1 MAERNKF
8 YEQEKIK
15 YMRGRFFGPPGPGRH
30 ISLFSEK
37 PKETIKT
44 LKKLL
49 NYLKKYKLYFLLC
62 FVCIS
67 GSSILSLIGPYLIGK
82 GIDNYIIPKNLSGF
96 GSFLLFMLIIYVF
109 NSILVY
115 IQSFTITN
123 ISQRVGYDLRKDAF
137 DCIHK
142 LSLKVIDKRT
152 IGDIMSRITNDIDMI
167 NMTLATNI
175 IQFFSGIIMLSGI
188 IVVMMILSPILTLFS
203 ITLIPLMIVITKII
217 SNKTRKYF
225 FIQQTKLGE
234 LNGIAEEDITG
245 LKIIKIFGKEEKE
258 IERFERINAE
268 LREYGIKAQKFAG
281 IMPPLMNFLN
291 NISFVIIGGIGG
303 FFVLKKMVSI
313 GNIASFIN
321 YVKQFTRP
329 LNELAN
335 QFNTIQ
341 SAIASAERV
350 FEIMEE
356 EKEREDEEEAI
367 ELKEIK
373 GEVEFKN
380 VWFAYENE
388 KYVLKDINFKIPAGK
403 IIAIVGP
410 TGAGKTT
417 MINLLAR
424 LYEIEK
430 GEILIDGYNIRKIK
444 KESLRSFLGVVLQD
458 TYLFA
463 ETIKENI
470 RYGKLEAIDD
480 EIHEVC
486 RISNTEKFI
495 LNLPNKYET
504 ILSDGGQSLSQG
516 QRQLIAISRAIL
528 AEPKILILDEAT
540 SNIDTKTE
548 MDVQK
553 SMLNLMKGKTSFV
566 IAHRLN
572 TIKNA
577 DLILVLKEGE
587 IIEKGTHKELMNKK
601 GFYYNLFISQFGE
614 ILNDEKFTERK
625 KT

>member
-1 MAERNKF
+1 MTEREKF
-8 YEQEKIK
+8 YAQKTK
-15 YMRGRFFGPPGPGRH
+15 YMSGHFFGTPGPGRH
-30 ISLFSEK
+30 MSLLSEK

-44 LKKLL
+44 LKKLFK
-49 NYLKKYKLYFLLC
+49 YLKKYKLYFLLS
-62 FVCIS
+62 FVCVL
-67 GSSILSLIGPYLIGK
+67 GNSILSLIAPYLVGK
-82 GIDNYIIPKNLSGF
+82 AIDTYIIPKRLTGF
-96 GSFLLFMLIIYVF
+96 ENFLFLIFLVYAF

-115 IQSFTITN
+115 IQSFTMAN
-123 ISQRVGYDLRKDAF
+123 ISQNVGYDLREDAF

-142 LSLKVIDKRT
+142 LSLKTIDKRT
-152 IGDIMSRITNDIDMI
+152 TGDIMSRITNDIDMI
-167 NMTLATNI
+167 NMTLATSI
-175 IQFFSGIIMLSGI
+175 LQFFSGIIMLFGTC
-188 IVVMMILSPILTLFS
+188 VMMIILSPVLTLFS
-203 ITLIPLMIVITKII
+203 LILIPLMIFITKII
-217 SNKTRKYF
+217 SGKTRKYF
-225 FIQQTKLGE
+225 FLQQTKLGE
-234 LNGIAEEDITG
+234 LNGLAEEDITG

-258 IERFERINAE
+258 IEKFEKINEE
-268 LREYGIKAQKFAG
+268 LKKYGINAQKFAG

-303 FFVLKKMVSI
+303 TFVLKKMVTI
-313 GNIASFIN
+313 GTIVSFIN

-341 SAIASAERV
+341 TAIASAERV

-356 EKEREDEEEAI
+356 EKEKEDDTEAM

-380 VWFAYENE
+380 VYFAYENK
-388 KYVLKDINFKIPAGK
+388 KYVLKNVSFKIPAGK

-430 GEILIDGYNIRKIK
+430 GEILIDGYDIRKIK
-444 KESLRSFLGVVLQD
+444 KENLRSFLGVVLQD

-470 RYGKLEAIDD
+470 RYGKLEATDD
-480 EIHEVC
+480 EIQNAC
-486 RISNTEKFI
+486 KISNAEKFI
-495 LNLPNKYET
+495 LNLSKKYET

-516 QRQLIAISRAIL
+516 QRQLIAIARAIL
-528 AEPKILILDEAT
+528 AEPRILILDEAT

-548 MDVQK
+548 MYVQK
-553 SMLNLMKGKTSFV
+553 SMMNLMKGKTNFV

-577 DLILVLKEGE
+577 DLILVLNEGE
-587 IIEKGTHKELMNKK
+587 IIEKGTHQELMNKK
-601 GFYYNLFISQFGE
+601 GFYYNLFKSQFGE
-614 ILNDEKFTERK
+614 VLKEE
-625 KT
+625 

>member
-1 MAERNKF
+1 MTEREKF
-8 YEQEKIK
+8 YAQKTK
-15 YMRGRFFGPPGPGRH
+15 YMSGHFFGPPGPGRH
-30 ISLFSEK
+30 MSLLSEK

-44 LKKLL
+44 LKKLFK
-49 NYLKKYKLYFLLC
+49 YLKKYKLYFLLS
-62 FVCIS
+62 FVCVL
-67 GSSILSLIGPYLIGK
+67 GNSILSLIAPYLVGK
-82 GIDNYIIPKNLSGF
+82 AIDTYIIPKRLTGF
-96 GSFLLFMLIIYVF
+96 ENFLFLIFLVYAF

-115 IQSFTITN
+115 IQSFTMAN
-123 ISQRVGYDLRKDAF
+123 ISQNVGYDLREDAF

-142 LSLKVIDKRT
+142 LSLKTIDKRT
-152 IGDIMSRITNDIDMI
+152 TGDIMSRITNDIDMI
-167 NMTLATNI
+167 NMTLATSI
-175 IQFFSGIIMLSGI
+175 LQFFSGIIMLFGTC
-188 IVVMMILSPILTLFS
+188 VMMIILSPVLTLFS
-203 ITLIPLMIVITKII
+203 LILIPLMIFITKII
-217 SNKTRKYF
+217 SGKTRKYF
-225 FIQQTKLGE
+225 FLQQTKLGE
-234 LNGIAEEDITG
+234 LNGLAEEDITG

-258 IERFERINAE
+258 IEKFEKINEE
-268 LREYGIKAQKFAG
+268 LKKYGINAQKFAG

-303 FFVLKKMVSI
+303 TFVLKKMVTI
-313 GNIASFIN
+313 GTIVSFIN

-341 SAIASAERV
+341 TAIASAERV

-356 EKEREDEEEAI
+356 EKEKEDDTEAM

-380 VWFAYENE
+380 VYFAYENK
-388 KYVLKDINFKIPAGK
+388 KYVLKNVSFKIPAGK

-430 GEILIDGYNIRKIK
+430 GEILIDGYDIRKIK
-444 KESLRSFLGVVLQD
+444 KENLRSFLGVVLQD

-470 RYGKLEAIDD
+470 RYGKLEATDD
-480 EIHEVC
+480 EIQNAC
-486 RISNTEKFI
+486 KISNAEKFI
-495 LNLPNKYET
+495 LNLSKKYET

-516 QRQLIAISRAIL
+516 QRQLIAIARAIL
-528 AEPKILILDEAT
+528 AEPRILILDEAT

-548 MDVQK
+548 MYVQK
-553 SMLNLMKGKTSFV
+553 SMMNLMKGKTNFV

-577 DLILVLKEGE
+577 DLILVLNEGE
-587 IIEKGTHKELMNKK
+587 IIEKGTHQELMNKK
-601 GFYYNLFISQFGE
+601 GFYYNLFKSQFGE
-614 ILNDEKFTERK
+614 VLKEE
-625 KT
+625 

>member
-1 MAERNKF
+1 MAEKDKF
-8 YEQEKIK
+8 YEQRIK
-15 YMRGRFFGPPGPGRH
+15 YARGHFFGPPVPGRH
-30 ISLFSEK
+30 INLLSEK
-37 PKETIKT
+37 PKETLKT

-49 NYLKKYKLYFLLC
+49 KYIEKYKLYVFLTVIC
-62 FVCIS
+62 VI
-67 GSSILSLIGPYLIGK
+67 GSSVLSLMGPYLIGK
-82 GIDNYIIPKNLSGF
+82 GIDNYIIPRNINGF
-96 GSFLLFMLIIYVF
+96 GKFLFFMFTIYIF
-109 NSILVY
+109 NSILIY
-115 IQSFTITN
+115 IQSYTMAN
-123 ISQRVGYDLRKDAF
+123 ISQKVGYDLRKDAF
-137 DCIHK
+137 DCLHS

-167 NMTLATNI
+167 NMTLATSI
-175 IQFFSGIIMLSGI
+175 IQFFSGIIMLSGTI
-188 IVVMMILSPILTLFS
+188 IMMIILSPILTL
-203 ITLIPLMIVITKII
+203 ICIILIPLMVFLTKIV
-217 SNKTRKYF
+217 SSKTRKYF

-234 LNGIAEEDITG
+234 INGIAEEDITG
-245 LKIIKIFGKEEKE
+245 LKIIKIFGKEDKE
-258 IERFERINAE
+258 IEKFEKINIE
-268 LREYGIKAQKFAG
+268 LREYGINAQKFAG

-291 NISFVIIGGIGG
+291 NISFAIIGGIGG
-303 FFVLKKMVSI
+303 VFAFKKIVTI
-313 GNIASFIN
+313 GTIASFIN

-329 LNELAN
+329 LNELAH

-341 SAIASAERV
+341 TAIASAERV

-356 EKEREDEEEAI
+356 EKERPDEKDAI

-388 KYVLKDINFKIPAGK
+388 KYILKNINFKVPAGK
-403 IIAIVGP
+403 TIAIVGP

-417 MINLLAR
+417 MINLLSR

-430 GEILIDGYNIRKIK
+430 GEILIDGYDIRKIK

-463 ETIKENI
+463 ESIKENI
-470 RYGKLEAIDD
+470 KYGKLEATDN
-480 EIHEVC
+480 EIQEVC
-486 RISNTEKFI
+486 KISNAEKFI
-495 LNLPNKYET
+495 LSLSKKYET

-516 QRQLIAISRAIL
+516 QRQLISIARAIL
-528 AEPKILILDEAT
+528 AKPKILILDEAT

-553 SMLNLMKGKTSFV
+553 SMLNLMKEKTNFV

-577 DLILVLKEGE
+577 DLILVINQGE
-587 IIEKGTHKELMNKK
+587 IIEKGTHNELMNKK
-601 GFYYNLFISQFGE
+601 GFYYNLFTSQFGE
-614 ILNDEKFTERK
+614 ILTNDNNLQRTKN
-625 KT
+625 

>member
-1 MAERNKF
+1 MVEKDKF
-8 YEQEKIK
+8 YEQQKIK
-15 YMRGRFFGPPGPGRH
+15 YVRGHFFGPPGPGRH
-30 ISLFSEK
+30 MNLLSEK

-44 LKKLL
+44 LKKLFK
-49 NYLKKYKLYFLLC
+49 YLGKYKLYFLLS
-62 FVCIS
+62 FVCIL
-67 GSSILSLIGPYLIGK
+67 GSSILFLIGPYLIGK
-82 GIDNYIIPKNLSGF
+82 GIDYYIIPKNLSGF
-96 GSFLLFMLIIYVF
+96 GKFLLFMLVIYIF
-109 NSILVY
+109 NSLLVY
-115 IQSFTITN
+115 IQSLTMAN

-137 DCIHK
+137 ECIHK
-142 LSLKVIDKRT
+142 LFLKVIDKRT

-167 NMTLATNI
+167 NMTLATSI
-175 IQFFSGIIMLSGI
+175 TQFFSGIIMLSGTI
-188 IVVMMILSPILTLFS
+188 VMMIILSPLLTLFS
-203 ITLIPLMIVITKII
+203 IILIPVMIFITKII
-217 SNKTRKYF
+217 SGKTRKYF

-245 LKIIKIFGKEEKE
+245 LRIIKIFGKEEKE
-258 IERFERINAE
+258 IEKFEKINEE
-268 LREYGIKAQKFAG
+268 LKEYGINAQKFAG

-291 NISFVIIGGIGG
+291 NISFAIIGGIGG
-303 FFVLKKMVSI
+303 VFVLKKIITI
-313 GNIASFIN
+313 GTIASFIN

-341 SAIASAERV
+341 TAIASAERV

-356 EKEREDEEEAI
+356 EKEKEDEEGAI

-380 VWFAYENE
+380 VWFAYEDE
-388 KYVLKDINFKIPAGK
+388 KYVLKNINFKVPAGK

-417 MINLLAR
+417 IINLLAR
-424 LYEIEK
+424 LYEVEK
-430 GEILIDGYNIRKIK
+430 GEILIDGYDIRKIK

-463 ETIKENI
+463 ETVKENI
-470 RYGKLEAIDD
+470 RYGKLEARD
-480 EIHEVC
+480 EEIQEVC
-486 RISNTEKFI
+486 RVSNAEKFI
-495 LNLPNKYET
+495 LNLPKKYQT
-504 ILSDGGQSLSQG
+504 VLSDSGQSLSQG

-528 AEPKILILDEAT
+528 AKPKILILDEAT

-553 SMLNLMKGKTSFV
+553 SMLNLMKDKTNFV

-572 TIKNA
+572 TVKNA
-577 DLILVLKEGE
+577 DLILVIKEGE
-587 IIEKGTHKELMNKK
+587 IIEKGNHKELMNKK
-601 GFYYNLFISQFGE
+601 GFYYNLFTSQFGE
-614 ILNDEKFTERK
+614 VLND
-625 KT
+625 

>member
-167 NMTLATNI
+167 NMTLATSI

-540 SNIDTKTE
+540 
-548 MDVQK
+548 
-553 SMLNLMKGKTSFV
+553 
-566 IAHRLN
+566 
-572 TIKNA
+572 
-577 DLILVLKEGE
+577 
-587 IIEKGTHKELMNKK
+587 
-601 GFYYNLFISQFGE
+601 
-614 ILNDEKFTERK
+614 
-625 KT
+625 

>member
-1 MAERNKF
+1 
-8 YEQEKIK
+8 
-15 YMRGRFFGPPGPGRH
+15 MRGRFFGPPGPGRH

-167 NMTLATNI
+167 NMTLATSI